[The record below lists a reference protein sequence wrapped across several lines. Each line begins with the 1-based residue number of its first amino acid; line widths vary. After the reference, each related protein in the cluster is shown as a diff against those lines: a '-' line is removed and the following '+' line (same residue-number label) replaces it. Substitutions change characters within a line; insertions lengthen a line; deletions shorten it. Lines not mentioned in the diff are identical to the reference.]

1 MAGRATSDPRAAT
14 NRMTPRLR
22 RFALT
27 AHIVASVGWLGAV
40 TCVLALAVAGLTSDD
55 FQTVRATY
63 PAMEVAAWY
72 VLLPLA
78 LASLLT
84 GVVQS
89 LGSKWGLFRHYWV
102 VVKLVINLLATV
114 VLLLYLETLDSL
126 AHVAATSS
134 AADLSALRS
143 ASPVLHAAAALL
155 LIVVATVLAVYK
167 PRGMTR
173 YGWRKQQQ
181 QQQQRAMTQS

>member
-1 MAGRATSDPRAAT
+1 
-14 NRMTPRLR
+14 MTPRLR

-40 TCVLALAVAGLTSDD
+40 ACVLALAVAGLASDD
-55 FQTVRATY
+55 AQTVRAVY

-84 GVVQS
+84 GIVQS

-102 VVKLVINLLATV
+102 VVKLGINVLATV

-126 AHVAATSS
+126 ADLAAASS
-134 AADLSALRS
+134 GADVSGLRS
-143 ASPVLHAAAALL
+143 ASPVLHAGAAFLL
-155 LIVVATVLAVYK
+155 LVVATVLAVYK
-167 PRGMTR
+167 PRGVTP
-173 YGWRKQQQ
+173 YGWRKQ
-181 QQQQRAMTQS
+181 REKGVVTQP